1 MITLHMNMGLWL
13 FALFMLITNAVT
25 VYFTFKTWYGAKKD
39 KKMVAYTIDENGK
52 FHFDTDEK

>member
-1 MITLHMNMGLWL
+1 MNMGLWL